1 MKKILLLLLSAG
13 FCCEALFSAP
23 LGIGGDTVEPAA
35 VQNTTAIENNA
46 KTRALEFYI
55 AGLLE
60 KEPGKKIP
68 LLLESVKLDPSKR
81 LPLQVL
87 IKLLEK
93 VPASIPLAKKELDKI
108 RKSNPLNVF
117 LARCSVK
124 VDTFAGSTPAE
135 IVKSIR
141 PVLEQKPAQKDLP
154 DFRLL
159 ALDYV
164 DLQLNTFSPSEKLP
178 FEADSTELKEIEIG
192 RGTRLNSS
200 HAT

>member
-13 FCCEALFSAP
+13 FCWEALFSAP
-23 LGIGGDTVEPAA
+23 VGIGRDTVEPAP

-46 KTRALEFYI
+46 KTRAREFYI

-60 KEPGKKIP
+60 KEPGQKIP
-68 LLLESVKLDPSKR
+68 LRLESVKLDPARR

-93 VPASIPLAKKELDKI
+93 VPASIPLTKKELDKI
-108 RKSNPLNVF
+108 RKNDPRNIF

-124 VDTFAGSTPAE
+124 IDTFAGCTPAE

-141 PVLEQKPAQKDLP
+141 PALEKKPSPKELP

-164 DLQLNTFSPSEKLP
+164 DLKLNTFSAPE
-178 FEADSTELKEIEIG
+178 
-192 RGTRLNSS
+192 
-200 HAT
+200 